1 MPENFQNRYQQLR
14 GTAAA
19 WTSNNT
25 VLRDGEI
32 GVEKDTGQ
40 FKIGD
45 GSTTWNSLPYAGGG
59 GTQGINDT
67 IWVDPVATLKP
78 EFEGNIS
85 VGDRTVFGQIEFST
99 SDFIGWTESLG
110 VGTILLNADEH
121 TFQIGANSVSAS
133 NLLTLDKGAF
143 TGEIDLSTKGGT
155 YYDDYDL
162 SVSGSITFSIGSGST
177 VHGFSHITVIADGVT
192 ELCTQANLGT
202 IFSKQYEGIPS
213 DRILSAG
220 THDLYVVNWNNGV
233 SLTKPTNNADVT
245 APTLSSF
252 TIEDANK
259 DIVNFESSEVI
270 TGTTFGGFTLGSGKT
285 ITALN
290 INSGSTTGHYFTV
303 DSDYTNGD
311 GNDTIEYSGS
321 GSNIEDSAGNALAT
335 FGSTTVTNNIPASG
349 LTFTL
354 DGTLTESP
362 AGTYTKSGL
371 NSLTDG
377 FAVSTTSVSGAFNYR
392 CEVASTSNLRMILGI
407 STDSTNRAYNTSPA
421 WEYGAYLIQ
430 NNLTSLR
437 PLISG
442 VAGTLETPPVAPAAG
457 QYLELRRDASNNVT
471 MWYDGVQYG
480 STEVIAGDVYLHFQI
495 YANGNSV
502 LNPETY

>member
-1 MPENFQNRYQQLR
+1 MANEKISDFTPVSTLPDTADVPGIDLARTAGDRNIRISIADLR
-14 GTAAA
+14 T
-19 WTSNNT
+19 
-25 VLRDGEI
+25 L
-32 GVEKDTGQ
+32 
-40 FKIGD
+40 
-45 GSTTWNSLPYAGGG
+45 LGGG
-59 GTQGINDT
+59 GTQDLEDVIT
-67 IWVDPVATLKP
+67 QDPVATSKP
-78 EFEGNIS
+78 EFQGNIS
-85 VGDRTVFGQIEFST
+85 VGDRTVFGQIEFSAT
-99 SDFIGWTESLG
+99 DFIGWTESLG

-162 SVSGSITFSIGSGST
+162 SVSGSITFFIGSGST

-192 ELCTQANLGT
+192 ELCSQANLDT

-233 SLTKPTNNADVT
+233 ALTIPTNNADVT
-245 APTLSSF
+245 APTLSNF

-259 DIVNFESSEVI
+259 DRVNFESSEVI

-321 GSNIEDSAGNALAT
+321 GSNIEDSAGNSLAT

-354 DGTLTESP
+354 NGDVTESP
-362 AGTYTKSGL
+362 SGTFTKSGA
-371 NSLTDG
+371 NSFAGG
-377 FAVSTTSVSGAFNYR
+377 FGVTTTTVSGAFNYR

-407 STDSTNRAYNTSPA
+407 STDSTNRAYNTSPN
-421 WEYGAYLIQ
+421 WDYGAYLIQ
-430 NNLTSLR
+430 NDLD
-437 PLISG
+437 G
-442 VAGTLETPPVAPAAG
+442 VRALVGGVPDTVFTPPVAPGSG
-457 QYLELRRDASNNVT
+457 QYLEVRRDGSNNVT

-480 STEVIAGDVYLHFQI
+480 GSETVTGDVYLHFQI